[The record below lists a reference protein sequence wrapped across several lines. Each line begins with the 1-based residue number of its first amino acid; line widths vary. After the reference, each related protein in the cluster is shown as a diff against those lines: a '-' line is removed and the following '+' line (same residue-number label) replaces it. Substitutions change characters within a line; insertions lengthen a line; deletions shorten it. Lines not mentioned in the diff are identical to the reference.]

1 MIRVI
6 FPLYF
11 LKLSNWRLPHVIP
24 ITLDLLVNKTLVDQ
38 KFEQI
43 MVYILSTLFHLKYGK
58 L

>member
-6 FPLYF
+6 FPPYF
-11 LKLSNWRLPHVIP
+11 LKLSNWLPHVIP

-38 KFEQI
+38 KSEQI

>member
-6 FPLYF
+6 FPPYF
-11 LKLSNWRLPHVIP
+11 LKLPNWLPHVIA
-24 ITLDLLVNKTLVDQ
+24 ITLDLLLNKTLVDQ
-38 KFEQI
+38 KSEQI

>member
-11 LKLSNWRLPHVIP
+11 LKLSNWLPHVIP

-38 KFEQI
+38 KSEQI